1 MSGGRAKVPTHEE
14 NLLMS
19 AVVSFVVPPL
29 ENRVV
34 ASGFFGPDSYGS
46 SPVKSASAP
55 PKENG
60 TSEGR
65 GRVGGRVPPT
75 QGGRVP
81 PALPGTQGG
90 ALPKLSQDKIS
101 QDNFSQVES
110 KSTKEDAPSPLK
122 NSENESLES
131 GGDGCIAAEGAASA
145 TASRSL
151 IRDGRKQGYGTHK
164 NVMLTPEGYQLVT
177 QGMGI
182 PEAYINHFSEKLQ
195 SHGYQYPDH
204 AAALSAWWAEEKN
217 KLFWKHASGSP
228 PSEAVSSAESSFDVD
243 DFFELALKKSFG
255 ANA

>member
-1 MSGGRAKVPTHEE
+1 
-14 NLLMS
+14 
-19 AVVSFVVPPL
+19 
-29 ENRVV
+29 
-34 ASGFFGPDSYGS
+34 
-46 SPVKSASAP
+46 
-55 PKENG
+55 
-60 TSEGR
+60 
-65 GRVGGRVPPT
+65 
-75 QGGRVP
+75 
-81 PALPGTQGG
+81 
-90 ALPKLSQDKIS
+90 
-101 QDNFSQVES
+101 
-110 KSTKEDAPSPLK
+110 
-122 NSENESLES
+122 LES

-151 IRDGRKQGYGTHK
+151 IKDGRKQGYGTHK

-217 KLFWKHASGSP
+217 KLFWKHASGSL